1 MTVGLADPIDLA
13 GVYLLISGVPVVAR
27 DDRTVQIGGEPPH
40 WLLLQQAPENA
51 VQILRHLDG
60 TSRVRDVLRAHS
72 ADPALWQELLTR
84 LRDAHFLVEATEWTF
99 PGVPAGPLLE
109 PERDSLVHRHGV
121 AVARRIL
128 QARQDA
134 VVVVR
139 GGGRIASAVA
149 GALAAS
155 GVGHVHQQPDRD
167 LRISGLPE
175 SERADTA
182 ALAANL
188 RLVAPAVRVHAPA
201 AHHQV
206 DLVILCGDGP
216 PAPSLAAEL
225 TAAGIPH
232 LAVRAGLISA
242 VVGPFVLPGR
252 SACLM
257 CATRQRT
264 DVDVGWPTFQA
275 GLRREPIVPPARL
288 VCAAA
293 ALAISDALDQLDG
306 ATVPSTLG
314 GTVEWTLGQLGPR
327 RRSWSMHPECGCRRG
342 RPAPE

>member
-1 MTVGLADPIDLA
+1 MTVGFADPIDLA

-27 DDRTVQIGGEPPH
+27 DVSTVQIGGEPPH

-275 GLRREPIVPPARL
+275 GLRREPTFRRL
-288 VCAAA
+288 
-293 ALAISDALDQLDG
+293 G
-306 ATVPSTLG
+306 
-314 GTVEWTLGQLGPR
+314 
-327 RRSWSMHPECGCRRG
+327 
-342 RPAPE
+342 